1 MYIRIYMVVLWMN
14 IEYGPLSQP
23 PRKFEITGLCL
34 PVTSNI
40 HAPIYSN
47 LRTFIFDITGYSH
60 HTISN
65 IAIRSPN
72 SIS

>member
-23 PRKFEITGLCL
+23 PRKIEITGLCL

-40 HAPIYSN
+40 HAPIFEFTDLY
-47 LRTFIFDITGYSH
+47 
-60 HTISN
+60 
-65 IAIRSPN
+65 IRYYGLFTP
-72 SIS
+72 